1 MQDIYIHCG
10 ENFLEK
16 EEGMLI
22 QMKITGLT
30 IDPITS
36 TPIVILKDIE
46 EKKAIPIWIGLFEAS
61 AIATQLE
68 KISFSR
74 PMTHDLMKEILK
86 VVGVEVVRVEIHDLR
101 NNTFFANMHLQG
113 DGKNYVVDA
122 RPSDAIAIALRTDAP
137 IFVDEKVI
145 EKSRNVDIGAN
156 IDDMEKLK
164 EDKLK
169 DFLENLSPEAFGKYK
184 M

>member
-1 MQDIYIHCG
+1 
-10 ENFLEK
+10 
-16 EEGMLI
+16 MLI
-22 QMKITGLT
+22 EMKITGLT

-74 PMTHDLMKEILK
+74 PMTHDLIKEILK
-86 VVGVEVVRVEIHDLR
+86 VIGVEVLRVEIHDLR
-101 NNTFFANMHLQG
+101 NNTFFANMHLKG
-113 DGKNYVVDA
+113 EGKTYIVDA
-122 RPSDAIAIALRTDAP
+122 RPSDAIAIALRTEAP
-137 IFVDEKVI
+137 IFVEEKVI

-156 IDDMEKLK
+156 IEDMEKLK